1 MIKILLAEDDGALR
15 GLVRTT
21 LTDDGY
27 EVTACH
33 DGNEALT
40 AMQDQNFDMLITDIM
55 MPGTDGFELAERV
68 RE

>member
-33 DGNEALT
+33 DGSESRKQKVKSKKIL
-40 AMQDQNFDMLITDIM
+40 
-55 MPGTDGFELAERV
+55 
-68 RE
+68 